1 MEVWLVVT
9 WVEAR
14 KLVVVVVLVVEGVA
28 VEAWVVEVGGMVL
41 KLVARN
47 LEGDLGD
54 GNWVVAVVDNLV
66 LEYLKC

>member
-1 MEVWLVVT
+1 MVT

-41 KLVARN
+41 KLVVRN

>member
-41 KLVARN
+41 KLVVRN